1 MANIKISELEELTTV
16 ADDDILPIVDVS
28 ENETKKI
35 SFNNLNIL
43 QYVIVEETTNNL
55 NLESEE
61 TQNEEM

>member
-16 ADDDILPIVDVS
+16 ADNDILPIVDVS

-35 SFNNLNIL
+35 SFNNLNVL

-61 TQNEEM
+61 TQNEEV